1 MRIPNRFPA
10 FAASDA
16 REALPGASVIAQ
28 RINSEAPG
36 AKDDSAYLVSAQD
49 FGRIEAEDLPRIFE
63 PFFTTGRSSGGT
75 GLGMATVRNLVT
87 NPLREKERR
96 LSLQF
101 RTFAH
106 DTQVSS
112 MMCAPNIIIE

>member
-10 FAASDA
+10 FAASDV

-63 PFFTTGRSSGGT
+63 TGRSSGGT
-75 GLGMATVRNLVT
+75 GLGMTIVRNLVT

-101 RTFAH
+101 RTC
-106 DTQVSS
+106 S
-112 MMCAPNIIIE
+112 